1 MFEITARILTI
12 HLISDKSAQVVLKK
26 QVKGKQVAIAINVF
40 GFWKE
45 KFDALK
51 LQKNDKIVGRVF
63 VKSEFYKTKW
73 YTEFYFNEV
82 KRFVAKPKYDPYTQ
96 TYGNPVKKNTENE
109 LFEDADN
116 IGNNYIIDDETGEIL
131 L

>member
-1 MFEITARILTI
+1 MFEISARILTI
-12 HLISDKSAQVVLKK
+12 HLISEKSAQVVLKK
-26 QVKGKQVAIAINVF
+26 QVKGKQVAIAINIF

-45 KFDALK
+45 KFDNLK
-51 LQKNDKIVGRVF
+51 LQKNDKITGRVF

-82 KRFVAKPKYDPYTQ
+82 KRFVAKPKYDPYTN
-96 TYGNPVKKNTENE
+96 TYETPIKKTQENE
-109 LFEDADN
+109 LFDDADN
-116 IGNNYIIDDETGEIL
+116 IGNNYIVDEETGEVL